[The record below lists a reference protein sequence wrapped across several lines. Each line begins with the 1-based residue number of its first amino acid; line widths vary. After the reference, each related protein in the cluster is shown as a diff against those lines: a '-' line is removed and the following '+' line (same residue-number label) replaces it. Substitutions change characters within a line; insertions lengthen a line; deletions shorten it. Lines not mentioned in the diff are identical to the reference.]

1 MSHSIQEAFVFYRSQ
16 WLQYLASW
24 PVFVMVPLVVEVWHS
39 HIDIHGHLDIDNL
52 DSHWINY
59 DSETIWSF

>member
-16 WLQYLASW
+16 WLQHLASW

-52 DSHWINY
+52 DSH
-59 DSETIWSF
+59 